1 MEVFMDCLSNLSGI
15 ELTTL
20 ANAIAIYIS
29 KNFSTED
36 IEKLVAF
43 FTAIADILALA
54 SIDRIEENINL

>member
-1 MEVFMDCLSNLSGI
+1 MDCLSNLSGI

-29 KNFSTED
+29 KNFSEND
-36 IEKLVAF
+36 IDKFVLL

-54 SIDRIEENINL
+54 SVDKFG